1 MGGGPWQGI
10 FLQTGTKSKVNE
22 ASQKRSLEF
31 VLNQTRTIKAGS
43 FERLL
48 KYPFRLT

>member
-1 MGGGPWQGI
+1 MGGGLWQGF

-31 VLNQTRTIKAGS
+31 DIVVLVNELAVQVLIG
-43 FERLL
+43 
-48 KYPFRLT
+48 